1 MKAKIALLSIVLLVL
16 SGCSSVPITGR
27 KQLNLVGD
35 QEILSAS
42 FQQYGEFI
50 KEAPL
55 SNNATQTAL
64 VKKVG
69 QRIATAV
76 ETYLK
81 NNGMADEVQNYKWE
95 FHLVKSNEVNA
106 WCMPGGKI
114 VVYEGIL
121 PYTQDET
128 GLAVVMGH
136 EVAHAVAKHSNER
149 MSQEMIKQK
158 GSAILST
165 AMGGSSVIAQQA
177 ASVVYGLGSQGV
189 MLKYSRNHELEAD
202 HLGLIFMAMAGY
214 DPSFAAGFWQ
224 RMAAGGAGG
233 TPEFMSTHPSDNTR
247 VSEINKHL
255 PEVMPYYTGAK
266 GVKAKQAQPTNT
278 KSAKTS
284 KEWTF

>member
-1 MKAKIALLSIVLLVL
+1 MKTQIAILSIVLFIL
-16 SGCSSVPITGR
+16 SGCTSVPITGR

-35 QEILSAS
+35 QDILSAS
-42 FQQYGEFI
+42 FQQYGAFI
-50 KEAPL
+50 KDAPL
-55 SNNATQTAL
+55 SNNAAQTAL
-64 VKKVG
+64 VQKVG
-69 QRIATAV
+69 KRIATAV

-81 NNGMADEVQNYKWE
+81 NNGLADEVQNYKWE

-114 VVYEGIL
+114 VVFEGIL

-128 GLAVVMGH
+128 GMAVVMGH

-149 MSQEMIKQK
+149 MSQEIIRAK
-158 GSAILST
+158 GSAILS
-165 AMGGSSVIAQQA
+165 AAVASSSGVAQQA
-177 ASVVYGLGSQGV
+177 ASTLYGLGSQGV

-214 DPSFAAGFWQ
+214 DPSHAAAFWQ
-224 RMAAGGAGG
+224 RMSAGGSGG
-233 TPEFMSTHPSDNTR
+233 TPEFMSTHPSDGTR
-247 VSEINKHL
+247 VNEINKHL

-266 GVKAKQAQPTNT
+266 GTKPQPSNT
-278 KSAKTS
+278 KNVKTS